1 MVRRERTPAVKKDSR
16 MAFDCCVINDVHV
29 LTPRKNLVGGDE
41 TTSLEVAVAELAAK
55 GIPRVVVDVGRI
67 EWVSSLG
74 IEGLLK
80 ARRTCLDRRG
90 WFRLARVGQ
99 RIENILLI
107 TKLVLVFETFETVEK
122 AIVG

>member
-1 MVRRERTPAVKKDSR
+1 MKKESR
-16 MAFDCCVINDVHV
+16 MTFDTCIINDVHV

-41 TTSLEVAVAELAAK
+41 TTSLAVAVAELAAN
-55 GIPRVVVDVGRI
+55 GVPRVVVDLGKI
-67 EWVSSLG
+67 EWVNSLG

-80 ARRTCLDRRG
+80 ARRTCVDRQG

-107 TKLVLVFETFETVEK
+107 TKLVLVFDTFETVEQ
-122 AIVG
+122 AVSG